1 MGDMKSELL
10 KKIEDRTLVAG
21 VVGLGYVGL
30 PLAVEKAKAGFTT
43 IGFDVQSAKVDMVN
57 AGHNY
62 IGDVVDSD
70 LEKLVKE
77 GKLRATSDFS
87 FIKDVD
93 FIAICV
99 PTPLDSHQEPDI
111 SYVRD
116 STVAISKFLKKGT
129 MVVLESTTYPGTTE
143 ELIKPLLEEGSG
155 LTCGEDFYLGFS
167 PERVDPGNLI
177 YKTKNTPKVVG
188 AISKDGGEVISA
200 MYRAVLEGDVF
211 TVSSPAVAE
220 MEKILENTYR
230 NINIG
235 LINEIGRLC
244 HEMGISV
251 WEVIDAAKTKPYGF
265 QAFYPG
271 PGLGG
276 HCIPLD
282 PYYLTWKAR
291 EYGFH
296 TTLIENSMVINDSQP
311 EYCVERAMHILNRH
325 KKAINGSRILQ
336 LGVSYKND
344 IDDYRESPAIRVLK
358 ELRKVG
364 ANVDYYDPWV
374 PEFKNMYG
382 ESGKSIPELTPD
394 VVAQYDLVMITTA
407 HHNVDYEM
415 VQKAAKAIF
424 DTKNVMKDVTPRD
437 NIEVL

>member
-1 MGDMKSELL
+1 MSMKQDLL
-10 KKIEDRTLVAG
+10 KKIADKTIVAG

-30 PLAVEKAKAGFTT
+30 PLAVEKAKAGFKT
-43 IGFDVQSAKVDMVN
+43 IGFDVQAKKVQLVN
-57 AGHNY
+57 EGHNY

-70 LEKLVKE
+70 LKRLVEE
-77 GKLRATSDFS
+77 GMLKATSDFS

-93 FIAICV
+93 FVAICV
-99 PTPLDSHQEPDI
+99 PTPLDAHQQPDI

-116 STVAISKFLKKGT
+116 SAISISKHLTKGT

-143 ELIKPLLEEGSG
+143 ELIKPILEEGSG
-155 LTCGEDFYLGFS
+155 LKCGEDFYLGFS

-188 AISKDGGEVISA
+188 AIGADAREVIA
-200 MYRAVLEGDVF
+200 TMYRAVLQGDIYE
-211 TVSSPAVAE
+211 VSSPAVAE

-235 LINEIGRLC
+235 LVNELAQLC
-244 HEMGISV
+244 HKMGISI

-282 PYYLTWKAR
+282 PYYLSWKAR

-296 TTLIENSMVINDSQP
+296 TSMIESSMMINDKMP
-311 EYCVERAMHILNRH
+311 EYTIERTSDILNRH
-325 KKAINGSRILQ
+325 RKSLNGAKVLQ
-336 LGVSYKND
+336 LGVAYKQD
-344 IDDYRESPAIRVLK
+344 IDDYRESPALVVR
-358 ELRKVG
+358 ELLNAEGCEVDYFDPYVKQYRYKGHEYSSIDGISPEIVKKYDLVIVTAG
-364 ANVDYYDPWV
+364 HTKNVDYQ
-374 PEFKNMYG
+374 M
-382 ESGKSIPELTPD
+382 
-394 VVAQYDLVMITTA
+394 VAD
-407 HHNVDYEM
+407 N
-415 VQKAAKAIF
+415 AKAIF
-424 DTKNVMKDVTPRD
+424 DTKNVMKAIKNRE

>member
-1 MGDMKSELL
+1 MKKNLL
-10 KKIEDRTLVAG
+10 KKIEERKIVCG

-30 PLAVEKAKAGFTT
+30 PLAVEKAKAGFKT
-43 IGFDVQSAKVDMVN
+43 IGFDVQKEKVDAVN

-70 LEKLVKE
+70 LAKLVEE
-77 GKLRATSDFS
+77 GMLSATTDFA
-87 FIKDVD
+87 FVKDVD

-99 PTPLDSHQEPDI
+99 PTPLDEHQQPDI
-111 SYVRD
+111 SYVK
-116 STVAISKFLKKGT
+116 SSAEAIAKYLTKET

-143 ELIKPLLEEGSG
+143 ELIKPILEKGSG
-155 LTCGEDFYLGFS
+155 LKCEKDFYLGFS

-188 AISKDGGEVISA
+188 AIGKDAVEVIA
-200 MYRAVLEGDVF
+200 TMYRAVLDGDVKE
-211 TVSSPAVAE
+211 VSSPAIAE

-235 LINEIGRLC
+235 LVNELAMLC
-244 HEMGISV
+244 HEMNIDM

-282 PYYLTWKAR
+282 PYYLSWKAR

-296 TTLIENSMVINDSQP
+296 TSMIESSMMINDRMP
-311 EYCVERAMHILNRH
+311 EYCVERASKILNRH
-325 KKAINGSRILQ
+325 KKALNGSRVLV
-336 LGVSYKND
+336 LGVAYKQD
-344 IDDYRESPAIRVLK
+344 IDDYRESPALRVIE
-358 ELRKVG
+358 ELNKTG
-364 ANVDYYDPWV
+364 AEVVYYDPWV
-374 PEFKNMYG
+374 RTYKYKGKTSTSEEKLTKELI
-382 ESGKSIPELTPD
+382 ES
-394 VVAQYDLVMITTA
+394 ADLVMITCA
-407 HHNVDYEM
+407 HSNVDYAF
-415 VQKAAKAIF
+415 VQQHAKAIF
-424 DTKNVMKDVTPRD
+424 DTKNVTKNIQPRD